1 MESLPTNQDVDLLL
15 ESDETQTSSALNSQ
29 HILKRKPTLIEDVS
43 SKVKQS
49 KTEKFWDFT
58 INTNAIVMEG
68 SPCTLLPPI
77 PEIEHYRCVLVKQM
91 REEYQNL
98 CKLNEGIDAPNESF
112 NRWLLERK
120 VHDKG
125 FEPLLPTMCRDEV
138 SPAMYREIMYD
149 IPVRIAKIKSC
160 SDARKQLFCYADAA
174 RRMVESRPTNN
185 QSRKIVKWHFE
196 DTVNWL
202 RKEQNAVLTDYLNR
216 LAHLR
221 RQCGP
226 HLVETAKYS
235 VEEICRKMYH
245 LAQEN
250 AKKILDKHLGILRL
264 HKIDLPKP
272 IDPSGKITPLRPIP
286 MLCATPYLHN
296 VVTQEVHKKNIL
308 LTYNGESIRINPE
321 YLEKLEHL
329 YRSFCK
335 DDPTLKLF
343 LSRVWCLLRRYQ
355 TFFGPNQYEGIML
368 HGALPSQVFNCLH
381 ETFGVTIEC
390 FASPLN
396 CYFKQYSS
404 AFADT
409 DCYFGSVGPILQ
421 FFPVKGSFEAN
432 APFAEELME
441 AMVDHFEKLLGQ
453 STEPLSFI
461 VFVPEWRDPTPLAI
475 LRMETSPFKKKQVLV
490 PAFEHYYRSGLQH
503 AAPIKEIYHKAVH
516 GTLIF
521 FLQNDQGYALWGPTQ
536 PRLQKLIQ
544 AFSIKKNPTPNNN
557 SQTQY

>member
-1 MESLPTNQDVDLLL
+1 MESLHNCHV
-15 ESDETQTSSALNSQ
+15 ESPEEASPTQTSSSLES
-29 HILKRKPTLIEDVS
+29 HVLKRKS
-43 SKVKQS
+43 SYDENVPDKVKQV
-49 KTEKFWDFT
+49 KVEKFWDFS
-58 INTNAIVMEG
+58 INSDTIVMEG
-68 SPCTLLPPI
+68 SPCILLPPI
-77 PEIEHYRCVLVKQM
+77 PEVEHFRSVLVKQM
-91 REEYQNL
+91 REDYQNL
-98 CKLNEGIDAPNESF
+98 CKISEGINAPDESF

-125 FEPLLPTMCRDEV
+125 FEPLLPTMCRDDV

-160 SDARKQLFCYADAA
+160 SDARKQLFCYADAS
-174 RRMVESRPTNN
+174 RRMVESRPTKSE
-185 QSRKIVKWHFE
+185 SRKIVKWHFE

-202 RKEQNAVLTDYLNR
+202 RKEQNAVLIDYLNR

-226 HLVETAKYS
+226 HLVETAKSS
-235 VEEICRKMYH
+235 VEDICRKMYN
-245 LAQEN
+245 LSQEN
-250 AKKILDKHLGILRL
+250 AKKILDKHLAILRL

-272 IDPSGKITPLRPIP
+272 IEPSGKLVPLRPIP

-296 VVTQEVHKKNIL
+296 VVTQELRNKNAL
-308 LTYNGESIRINPE
+308 LTYNGETMRINPQ

-335 DDPTLKLF
+335 DDPTMKLF

-368 HGALPSQVFNCLH
+368 HGALPSQVFDCLH
-381 ETFGVTIEC
+381 DNFGVTVEC

-396 CYFKQYSS
+396 CYFKHYSS
-404 AFADT
+404 AFSDT

-441 AMVDHFEKLLGQ
+441 AMVGHFEKLLGQ
-453 STEPLSFI
+453 SNEPLSFI
-461 VFVPEWRDPTPLAI
+461 VFVPEWRDPTPIAI
-475 LRMETSPFKKKQVLV
+475 LRMETSPFKRKQVLV

-503 AAPIKEIYHKAVH
+503 TAPIKDIRHKAVH

-521 FLQNDQGYALWGPTQ
+521 FLQNDPGHALWGPTQ
-536 PRLQKLIQ
+536 PRLQRLIQ
-544 AFSIKKNPTPNNN
+544 AFSFRK
-557 SQTQY
+557 SSTQDNEL